1 MEETFMGKSRL
12 SLLGMIAVAAIGVAT
27 AAGCGATSGFAPISH
42 SDTASRAIDDHAQPV
57 TPDVKGAPTPQ
68 PSPPTIF
75 TSPGKIRGLDDQFS
89 PVDGDTLTGGS
100 GQPIDG
106 ITCQKTMSNNYHVHV
121 YVGIY
126 VNGVHYAL
134 PDTIGMKHPQI
145 EPPDGFT
152 KYANCFYDLH
162 THDASGYVHVES
174 IDPNHVPIQGTI
186 YTLQNLF
193 DVWGIT
199 VNANQVG
206 QFTGPVQVV
215 TSGQVYRGGPDN
227 AVVYRSM
234 YSTWT
239 GDPNT
244 IPLYSHEVI
253 FLMVGPTYPTILPNV
268 VFYSEY

>member
-1 MEETFMGKSRL
+1 MGRHKI
-12 SLLGMIAVAAIGVAT
+12 SLLRMLAIVALGT
-27 AAGCGATSGFAPISH
+27 ANVAGCSGNSGPAPRSQ
-42 SDTASRAIDDHAQPV
+42 TYAPAAIDDHAV
-57 TPDVKGAPTPQ
+57 ANPDVKGTPTPK
-68 PSPPTIF
+68 PSPPTLF
-75 TSPGKIRGLDDQFS
+75 TSPGRIRGTDDQFS
-89 PVDGDTLTGGS
+89 PVDGDTATGGN
-100 GQPIDG
+100 GQVVDG
-106 ITCQKTMSNNYHVHV
+106 IICQKTMSNVYHVHV
-121 YVGIY
+121 VVALY
-126 VNGVHYAL
+126 VNGVHFAL

-152 KYANCFYDLH
+152 KYAHCYYEIH

-174 IDPNHVPIQGTI
+174 SDPQHVPITGTI
-186 YTLQNLF
+186 YTAQNLF

-215 TSGQVYRGGPDN
+215 TSGQVYRGGPGN

-234 YSTWT
+234 YTPWL

-253 FLMVGPTYPTILPNV
+253 ILMVGPTYPTILPNV
-268 VFYSEY
+268 VFYSEF

>member
-1 MEETFMGKSRL
+1 MMGTPRL
-12 SLLGMIAVAAIGVAT
+12 SLFGIIAVAALGIAT
-27 AAGCGATSGFAPISH
+27 ATGCSANSGFAPGSQNDAAPAH
-42 SDTASRAIDDHAQPV
+42 DDHAQLES
-57 TPDVKGAPTPQ
+57 PDTSATPTPK
-68 PSPPTIF
+68 PSPPTIY
-75 TSPGKIRGLDDQFS
+75 TGPGKIRGLDDQFT
-89 PVDGDTLTGGS
+89 PIDGDTPTGGS
-100 GQPIDG
+100 GQPVDG

-121 YVGIY
+121 YVAVY

-152 KYANCFYDLH
+152 KYAYCFYDLH

-174 IDPNHVPIQGTI
+174 VDPNHVPITGSI

-215 TSGQVYRGGPDN
+215 TSGQVYRGGPHN

-234 YSTWT
+234 YTPWV

-253 FLMVGPTYPTILPNV
+253 FLEVGPNYPPILPNV
-268 VFYSEY
+268 IFYSEF